1 MPNPTLMLWTCSQA
15 GCTRGTFIMDPQ
27 GIASHQTD
35 TGHAPVA
42 GRAVSWVSD
51 RSGLMP
57 DVWSL
62 APATG
67 PSTGATAFVITGQGL
82 TGATAVKI
90 AAASCTAV
98 SVVSDTTVNATSPAG
113 TANSTQDLSVT
124 TPHGTGVLPGG
135 WKYGA

>member
-1 MPNPTLMLWTCSQA
+1 MPNPTLMVWTCAVA
-15 GCTRGTFIMDPQ
+15 GCARGDFVSDAQ

-35 TGHAPVA
+35 TGHAPVP
-42 GRAVSWVSD
+42 GRPWAWVFD
-51 RSGLMP
+51 RSGEVP

-67 PSTGATAFVITGQGL
+67 PSTGATAFVITGRGL
-82 TGATAVKI
+82 TGATGVKI
-90 AAASCTAV
+90 GTVAATAV

-113 TANSTQDLSVT
+113 TANSTQDVSVT
-124 TPHGTGVLPGG
+124 TPHGTGVLSGG